1 VLVDTSL
8 PPKSTVNG
16 ITVVNSGS
24 AGRQYLRASDS
35 RDSAGGGRQ
44 GKPNKPY
51 QCSKCGQPKKG
62 HACVTACPAERGGGK
77 GSNLDTSMVPVL
89 VQEDQKGHW
98 VRDADGKNEV
108 WVSVSTSSSNEVAT
122 VGAKDVPVDTSTV
135 YINLFNDT
143 QKWIHFW
150 AKKKY
155 GKISNRCSR
164 I

>member
-1 VLVDTSL
+1 
-8 PPKSTVNG
+8 
-16 ITVVNSGS
+16 
-24 AGRQYLRASDS
+24 
-35 RDSAGGGRQ
+35 
-44 GKPNKPY
+44 
-51 QCSKCGQPKKG
+51 
-62 HACVTACPAERGGGK
+62 
-77 GSNLDTSMVPVL
+77 MVPVL